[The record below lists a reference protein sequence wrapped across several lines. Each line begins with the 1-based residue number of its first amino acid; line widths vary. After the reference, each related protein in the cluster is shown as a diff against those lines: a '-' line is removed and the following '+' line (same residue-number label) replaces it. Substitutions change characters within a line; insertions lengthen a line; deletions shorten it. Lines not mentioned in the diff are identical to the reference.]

1 MSTFNKTLSEIYD
14 LQEFAIKLGLDNI
27 RALVQFLN
35 NPHKAYPVIH
45 IAGTNGKGS
54 TAFFLAKILQQ
65 HGLTVGLYTSPH
77 LADFRERIRVND
89 DLIEPDFI
97 CAFWVKIK
105 ALVMERKAT
114 FFDTTT
120 ALALDYF
127 RFRQVDVAVIE
138 TGLGGRL
145 DSTNI
150 VQPQLIVLTPI
161 HFDHEKQLG
170 QTLREIAAEKA
181 GIIKNHTPVLSAE
194 QEAEALHALKSFIQ
208 PNQIFYY
215 KPDLIQTEIIKCSLE
230 GSHFHL
236 LDQHYHTRME
246 NLFTRQLGFFQIDNI
261 ALAYLTARFYLETIK
276 RNFNSKHFRD
286 VIRQKIWPGRLQ
298 LIRKNPPIFFDVSH
312 NTQGFTK
319 SLAALKALTGKSNL
333 MVLAGLV
340 KDKNVQA
347 ISRIIHEYSDQ
358 VVITEPDTPRRL
370 DGAVLRHA
378 LQELGREALF
388 IKDAQNAFEF
398 CIQKLRPHDCLLAIG
413 SHYLIGGLLN
423 SKNNLT

>member
-1 MSTFNKTLSEIYD
+1 MSAFNKTLTEIFD
-14 LQEFAIKLGLDNI
+14 LQEFAFKLDLDNI
-27 RALVQFLN
+27 NALVQFLSD
-35 NPHKAYPVIH
+35 PHKSYPVVH

-65 HGLTVGLYTSPH
+65 HGLKVGLYTSPH
-77 LADFRERIRVND
+77 LVDFRERIRVND

-97 CAFWVKIK
+97 SDFWTRIK
-105 ALVMERKAT
+105 TLVMERKAT

-181 GIIKNHTPVLSAE
+181 GIIKNNAPVLSAE
-194 QEAEALHALKSFIQ
+194 QEAEVLLALKSYIS
-208 PNQIFYY
+208 PNQTFYY
-215 KPDLIQTEIIKCSLE
+215 KPDLIRTEIVKGSLE
-230 GSHFHL
+230 GGHFHL
-236 LDQHYHTRME
+236 QDQHYHTRLE
-246 NLFTRQLGFFQIDNI
+246 KLFTRQIGVFQIDNI
-261 ALAYLTARFYLETIK
+261 ALAYLAARMYLEIIK
-276 RNFNSKHFRD
+276 MDFSSDDFRE
-286 VIRQKIWPGRLQ
+286 VLKQNLWAGRLQ
-298 LIRKNPPIFFDVSH
+298 LMRKDPHIFFDVSH
-312 NTQGFTK
+312 NTQGFAK
-319 SLAALKALTGKSNL
+319 SLAALKALIGNRKL
-333 MVLAGLV
+333 VLLVGLV

-347 ISRIIHEYSDQ
+347 IARIIQEHSDR
-358 VVITEPDTPRRL
+358 VVVTEPDTPRRL
-370 DGAVLRHA
+370 EGAILLQA
-378 LQELGREALF
+378 LQESGSQALF
-388 IKDAQNAFEF
+388 IKDPEKAFEL
-398 CIQKLRPHDCLLAIG
+398 CIQRLHPTDCLLAIG

-423 SKNNLT
+423 SKINLT